1 MVWAVD
7 FGAMERDVLY
17 WVTCKLYAPWLDPIL
32 IHAQEKTIAVPLTI
46 GMLLLLALKRPRRA
60 LRAAIAC
67 AAGFGLAA
75 LLATILWNTVDR
87 ARPPHVYEE
96 LLTTK
101 EAQAACAAK
110 PDALVVRKSIS
121 RSPSFPSRH
130 GLTVG
135 VFVAVLL
142 LASRPLGFLAI
153 LYGILVA
160 VGRVYGAK
168 HWPSD
173 VIAGV
178 GLGLLCGWVAWK
190 LVPKL
195 VALLPHG
202 PVLEEPEPPS
212 V

>member
-1 MVWAVD
+1 MVVGLD
-7 FGAMERDVLY
+7 FGALERDVLH
-17 WVTCKLYAPWLDPIL
+17 WVTCDLYTPWLDPIL

-46 GMLLLLALKRPRRA
+46 AMLLLLAIKKPRRA

-67 AAGFGLAA
+67 AMGFGFAA
-75 LLATILWNTVDR
+75 LIATVLWNTVDR

-96 LLTTK
+96 LLSPK
-101 EAQAACAAK
+101 QAEGVCEAR
-110 PDALVVRKSIS
+110 PDALVVRKGIS

-135 VFVAVLL
+135 VFIAVLM
-142 LASRPLGFLAI
+142 LASRWLGWLAI
-153 LYGILVA
+153 PYGILVA
-160 VGRVYGAK
+160 LGRVYGAK

-178 GLGLLCGWVAWK
+178 GIGLVCGWAAWR

-195 VALLPHG
+195 LALG
-202 PVLEEPEPPS
+202 PAPTAASPS
-212 V
+212 RTR